1 MFRMFHTKFVVS
13 TAFLFV
19 SMGLQAQVLTVKDAV
34 ETALTNYNSI
44 KAKAAYAS
52 ASRASVSQ
60 TKKEALPNLVVSAQ
74 QDYGTVN
81 GQNGPSYG
89 FGGYGVSSSGLPLP
103 DQNWNAGFGALYLA
117 NINWDFYTFG
127 KVRERIQ
134 TAERVAERDASDQE
148 QEKFQHQVRV
158 VAAYLNLIAAQRITR
173 SQENN
178 LARADTFRLTVV
190 TKARNGL
197 IAGVDSSLA
206 NAEVSA
212 ARLALIRA
220 KDAEQERAN
229 QLSLLMGIAP
239 QQQFTLDT
247 LFVTRIPSTLVSPD
261 SVSPQHPTLQFYNNR
276 LKVSQ
281 EQEQYFRALKYP
293 NFSLFSVFQ
302 TRGSGFSNLYATD
315 QTAYTHKYWEGIKPT
330 RSNYLFGVG
339 VTWNLTNILRAG
351 QQVTAQHHIS
361 EGLQYELDLVSQQ
374 LQAQQDLADVKM
386 KNAIA
391 SYNEAP
397 LQVKSSSDAYL
408 QRSVLYR
415 NGLTTIVDLTQ
426 SLYTLNRA
434 ETDRDIA
441 YSNVWQALLLKAAS
455 TGNLSI
461 FMNEF

>member
-1 MFRMFHTKFVVS
+1 MIQRKFILS
-13 TAFLFV
+13 SAFLLC
-19 SMGLQAQVLTVKDAV
+19 STGLFAQVLTVKDAI
-34 ETALTNYNSI
+34 ETAVTNYNSI

-52 ASRASVSQ
+52 ASRASVTQ
-60 TKKEALPNLVVSAQ
+60 VRREALPNLVVSGQ

-81 GQNGPSYG
+81 GQNGPAYG

-103 DQNWNAGFGALYLA
+103 DQNWNAAFGGLYLA

-134 TAERVAERDASDQE
+134 TAERIAERDASDQE

-158 VAAYLNLIAAQRITR
+158 VSAYLNLLAAQRITR

-178 LARADTFRLTVV
+178 LARADTFRLVV
-190 TKARNGL
+190 ATKARNGL

-206 NAEVSA
+206 NAEVSN

-220 KDAEQERAN
+220 KDLEQERAN

-247 LFVTRIPSTLVSPD
+247 LFITRIPADVVSAD
-261 SVSPQHPTLQFYNNR
+261 SVSLQHPTLQFYNNR
-276 LKVSQ
+276 MRVSQ
-281 EQEQYFRALKYP
+281 EQEQYYRAMKYP
-293 NFSLFSVFQ
+293 NFSMFSVFQ
-302 TRGSGFSNLYATD
+302 TRASGFSHLYASD
-315 QTAYTHKYWEGIKPT
+315 QTQFTHNYWEGITPS

-339 VTWNLTNILRAG
+339 VTWNLTSILRAG
-351 QQVTAQHHIS
+351 QQEVAQHKIT
-361 EGLQYELDLVSQQ
+361 EGMRYEADLVSQQ
-374 LQAQQDLADVKM
+374 LKAQQNLAGVKM
-386 KNAIA
+386 KNALDA
-391 SYNEAP
+391 YNEAP
-397 LQVKSSSDAYL
+397 LQVRSSSDAYL

-415 NGLTTIVDLTQ
+415 NGLNTIVDVTTA
-426 SLYTLNRA
+426 LYSLNRA

-461 FMNEF
+461 FTNEF